1 MALPVPKLAS
11 MTSQS
16 ESTQP
21 CPPVSGA
28 SIKYWEDIEL
38 GQPKE
43 SAQTFSLTAQAIK
56 EFALVW
62 DPFGPHIDEA
72 VAARSPVGQLFAA
85 GVHLLSILI
94 RLSHTVPHEESSSIA
109 ARGWDQV
116 RFHRPAVAGDILR
129 TRVTQLERRDDRRPE
144 RGLMVARFELLNQRD
159 EVVVSLLNNV
169 VMLRRP
175 VVSG

>member
-1 MALPVPKLAS
+1 MPKLDG
-11 MTSQS
+11 MNPQS
-16 ESTQP
+16 ESTQHA
-21 CPPVSGA
+21 PPVNGT
-28 SIKYWEDIEL
+28 SINYWEDIEL
-38 GQPKE
+38 GQPRE

-56 EFALVW
+56 EFAQVW

-72 VAARSPVGQLFAA
+72 VAARSPIGELFAA

-175 VVSG
+175 VVSS

>member
-1 MALPVPKLAS
+1 MNPKNESAQP
-11 MTSQS
+11 TS
-16 ESTQP
+16 
-21 CPPVSGA
+21 PPSG
-28 SIKYWEDIEL
+28 SSLKYWEDIEL
-38 GQPKE
+38 GQPRD
-43 SAQTFSLTAQAIK
+43 SAETYSLTAEAIK

-129 TRVTQLERRDDRRPE
+129 ARVTQLERRDARRPE

-175 VVSG
+175 VSG

>member
-1 MALPVPKLAS
+1 MPKLGS
-11 MTSQS
+11 MNPQS
-16 ESTQP
+16 ESAQTP
-21 CPPVSGA
+21 PPVNGA
-28 SIKYWEDIEL
+28 SINYWEDIAL

-43 SAQTFSLTAQAIK
+43 SAQTFLLTAHAIK
-56 EFALVW
+56 AFALVW

-72 VAARSPVGQLFAA
+72 VAARSPIGELFAA

-94 RLSHTVPHEESSSIA
+94 RLSHTVPHEESASIA

-175 VVSG
+175 VANG

>member
-1 MALPVPKLAS
+1 MNPQSDSAP
-11 MTSQS
+11 TS
-16 ESTQP
+16 
-21 CPPVSGA
+21 PPVNGT
-28 SIKYWEDIEL
+28 SINYWEDIVL

-43 SAQTFSLTAQAIK
+43 SAQTFLLTAQAIK

-72 VAARSPVGQLFAA
+72 AAARSPIGELFAA

-94 RLSHTVPHEESSSIA
+94 RLSHTVPHEESASIA
-109 ARGWDQV
+109 ARGWDEV
-116 RFHRPAVAGDILR
+116 RFHRPGVAGDILR

-144 RGLMVARFELLNQRD
+144 RGLVVARFELLNQRD

-175 VVSG
+175 VANG

>member
-1 MALPVPKLAS
+1 MHKLHN
-11 MTSQS
+11 MNLKH
-16 ESTQP
+16 ESAP
-21 CPPVSGA
+21 AAPPLSAA
-28 SIKYWEDIEL
+28 SIKYWEDVDL

-43 SAQTFSLTAQAIK
+43 SAMTFSLTAQAIK

-72 VAARSPVGQLFAA
+72 AAARSPIGQLFAA

-94 RLSHTVPHEESSSIA
+94 RLSHTVPHEESASIA

-116 RFHRPAVAGDILR
+116 RFHRPAVAGDILSA
-129 TRVTQLERRDDRRPE
+129 RVTQLERKDDRRPE
-144 RGLMVARFELLNQRD
+144 RGILVARFELMNQRN

-175 VVSG
+175 VISD

>member
-1 MALPVPKLAS
+1 MPKLAG
-11 MTSQS
+11 MNLQNETA
-16 ESTQP
+16 
-21 CPPVSGA
+21 PPAPPSNDA
-28 SIKYWEDIEL
+28 PIKYWEDIVL
-38 GQPKE
+38 GQPRE

-56 EFALVW
+56 AFALDW

-72 VAARSPVGQLFAA
+72 VAARSPIGELFAA

-129 TRVTQLERRDDRRPE
+129 ARVTQLERQDDRRPE
-144 RGLMVARFELLNQRD
+144 RGLLVARFELLNQRG
-159 EVVVSLLNNV
+159 EVVVSFLNNV

-175 VVSG
+175 V

>member
-1 MALPVPKLAS
+1 
-11 MTSQS
+11 MT
-16 ESTQP
+16 
-21 CPPVSGA
+21 GR
-28 SIKYWEDIEL
+28 
-38 GQPKE
+38 
-43 SAQTFSLTAQAIK
+43 AIRAC
-56 EFALVW
+56 ALVW
-62 DPFGPHIDEA
+62 GPCGPHVDEA

-85 GVHLLSILI
+85 GVHLLSIRI

-129 TRVTQLERRDDRRPE
+129 TRVTQLERQDDRRPE
-144 RGLMVARFELLNQRD
+144 RGLLVARFELLNQRD

-175 VVSG
+175 VVSS

>member
-1 MALPVPKLAS
+1 MNPK
-11 MTSQS
+11 S
-16 ESTQP
+16 ESTLP
-21 CPPVSGA
+21 APPPSGA
-28 SIKYWEDIEL
+28 PVKYWEDIAL
-38 GQPKE
+38 GQSSV

-56 EFALVW
+56 EFAFVW

-72 VAARSPVGQLFAA
+72 AAACSPIGQLFAA

-94 RLSHTVPHEESSSIA
+94 RLSHTVPHEESASIA

-129 TRVTQLERRDDRRPE
+129 ARVTQLERQDDHRPE
-144 RGLMVARFELLNQRD
+144 RGILVARFELLNQRD
-159 EVVVSLLNNV
+159 EVVVSFLNNV

-175 VVSG
+175 LSG

>member
-1 MALPVPKLAS
+1 MSKLAR
-11 MTSQS
+11 MNLQT
-16 ESTQP
+16 ES
-21 CPPVSGA
+21 A
-28 SIKYWEDIEL
+28 SPASSPSSAPIKYWEDVEL
-38 GQPKE
+38 GQASE
-43 SAQTFSLTAQAIK
+43 SAQTFTLTAQAIK

-62 DPFGPHIDEA
+62 DPFGPHIDGA
-72 VAARSPVGQLFAA
+72 AAARSPIGQLFAA

-94 RLSHTVPHEESSSIA
+94 RLSHTVPHEESASIA
-109 ARGWDQV
+109 ARGWDKV

-129 TRVTQLERRDDRRPE
+129 ARVTQLERQDDRRPE

-175 VVSG
+175 VGG

>member
-1 MALPVPKLAS
+1 MGLPVPKLAS
-11 MTSQS
+11 MNPQS

>member
-1 MALPVPKLAS
+1 MNP
-11 MTSQS
+11 QS
-16 ESTQP
+16 ELTQP
-21 CPPVSGA
+21 SPPVSGA

-94 RLSHTVPHEESSSIA
+94 RLSHTVPHEESASIA
-109 ARGWDQV
+109 ARGWDEV

-175 VVSG
+175 VVNG